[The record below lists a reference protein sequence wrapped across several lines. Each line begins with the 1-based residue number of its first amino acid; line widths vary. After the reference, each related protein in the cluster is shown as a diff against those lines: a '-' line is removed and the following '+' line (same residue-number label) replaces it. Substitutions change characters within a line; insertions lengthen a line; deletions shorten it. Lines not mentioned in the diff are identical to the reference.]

1 MNSHKINIMKNLKA
15 NDIDTKE
22 SINLLMFL
30 QDKALHGRIKH
41 PQSQRGM
48 ESF

>member
-15 NDIDTKE
+15 NDIDAKE
-22 SINLLMFL
+22 SINLLIFL
-30 QDKALHGRIKH
+30 QDKALYGIIKH
-41 PQSQRGM
+41 PQRGM